1 MSTLQEL
8 KAYTLPKLY
17 AGKQEWFI
25 YFSAFDPVSG
35 KLKRKK
41 IKLNSI
47 TNVTERRK
55 YARGMIVRISEKLA
69 CGWNPWI
76 EAETNSAYVLFNDVL
91 DHYRKYCDKMLREDL
106 YREDTHKR
114 YISYIKNLDE
124 YNKSKKVPIT
134 YIYQMNRDFI
144 TQFLDEI
151 YIGRDNTVY
160 TRDNYLSW
168 LRTFS
173 TYCLN
178 QNFLTTNPT
187 DGIKVI
193 GKCGRKKKREVISMN
208 DLEQLHTYLEQKN
221 KHYLLACYI
230 LYYCFIRP
238 KEMSHLQLSHFSI
251 KRQTV
256 FVPDTVSK
264 NRKDGTITLPAKVIH
279 LMIELGTF
287 NHPND
292 YYLFSD
298 GFMPGSERRTEKQF
312 RDFWTHHVRK
322 DLKFP
327 EKYKFYSL
335 KDTGITNML
344 RHYDTLSVRDQA
356 RHSSILMTDIYTPH
370 DIQTANELIKNYNGE
385 F

>member
-1 MSTLQEL
+1 MSTLQEV

-91 DHYRKYCDKMLREDL
+91 DHYRKYCDKMLREGL

-151 YIGRDNTVY
+151 YIGRDNTIY

-193 GKCGRKKKREVISMN
+193 GKCGRKKKREVIPMN

-256 FVPDTVSK
+256 FAPDTVSK
-264 NRKDGTITLPAKVIH
+264 NRKNGTITLPAKVIH

-298 GFMPGSERRTEKQF
+298 SFMPGSERRTEKQF
-312 RDFWTHHVRK
+312 RDFWIHHVRK

-335 KDTGITNML
+335 KDTGITSML